1 MIALLADTGLPPLGG
16 SQLFS
21 TQFEFVPVAMIV
33 IALGLYL
40 WGVRRNNA
48 LHPRH
53 PWPVGK
59 TIAWIGALFTTGIAI
74 FSFVGVYDGELFWD
88 HMIQHLILIMVA
100 APLFAVA
107 SPLRL
112 AFCSTSGTAH
122 IVVTEALR
130 SRVAR
135 FFGNPIVAFILYAVV
150 IPISHLT
157 VWYNYTL
164 TQESVHNA
172 EHLTF
177 LLVGYLFWRQIFGND
192 PNAHRLH
199 PALQF
204 FYLFM
209 AIPIDTFTGLS
220 LAGASHELF
229 PAYFATHRTWG
240 LSYVTDLHVGGDIM
254 WVVGDTLMLWP
265 MIPVAIRWMHMDER
279 RAVRVDRELDELA
292 FTRGRDGRPS
302 PAEVHQFH
310 ADPVGVGA
318 VEKLEGGPAEID
330 GRPTRFDDGAAELD
344 HPGCGA
350 GHVAHPEGEVGQSEL
365 VDGPPFAGAERR
377 RLLER
382 QELNGGG
389 AAADELRRDVHVGKF
404 HQAGEFGSDGVR
416 LRLLEAEGVAVEA
429 QRALQVAHADAEVR
443 KNGFLGVVHAHSL
456 PRVAPVP

>member
-1 MIALLADTGLPPLGG
+1 MIALLADSGLPPLGRAH
-16 SQLFS
+16 LFT
-21 TQFEFVPVAMIV
+21 TQFNFVPVAMIV
-33 IALGLYL
+33 VALGLYL

-53 PWPVGK
+53 RWPVGK
-59 TIAWIGALFTTGIAI
+59 TIAWVGALFTTGIAI
-74 FSFVGVYDGELFWD
+74 FSFVGVYDRELFWV

-112 AFCSTSGTAH
+112 AFSSTSGTAH
-122 IVVTEALR
+122 IVITEALR

-135 FFGNPIVAFILYAVV
+135 LLGNPIVAFILYAVV

-172 EHLTF
+172 EHLIF

-192 PNAHRLH
+192 PNVQRLH

-240 LSYVTDLHVGGDIM
+240 PSYITDLHVGGDIM

-265 MIPVAIRWMHMDER
+265 MIPVALRWMHMDER
-279 RAVRVDRELDELA
+279 RAVRIDRELDELA
-292 FTRGRDGRPS
+292 
-302 PAEVHQFH
+302 A
-310 ADPVGVGA
+310 
-318 VEKLEGGPAEID
+318 
-330 GRPTRFDDGAAELD
+330 
-344 HPGCGA
+344 
-350 GHVAHPEGEVGQSEL
+350 
-365 VDGPPFAGAERR
+365 
-377 RLLER
+377 
-382 QELNGGG
+382 QE
-389 AAADELRRDVHVGKF
+389 AAA
-404 HQAGEFGSDGVR
+404 AG
-416 LRLLEAEGVAVEA
+416 
-429 QRALQVAHADAEVR
+429 
-443 KNGFLGVVHAHSL
+443 
-456 PRVAPVP
+456 PVPDQPPRSISSTRTPSGSVQ

>member
-1 MIALLADTGLPPLGG
+1 VIALLADSGLPPLGR

-21 TQFEFVPVAMIV
+21 SQFDFVPVAMIV
-33 IALGLYL
+33 VALGLYL

-53 PWPVGK
+53 RWPVGK
-59 TIAWIGALFTTGIAI
+59 TIAWVGALFTTGIAI

-88 HMIQHLILIMVA
+88 HMVQHLILIMVA
-100 APLFAVA
+100 APLYAVA

-112 AFCSTSGTAH
+112 AFNSTSGTAH

-130 SRVAR
+130 SRVAK
-135 FFGNPIVAFILYAVV
+135 FLGNPIVAFILYAVV
-150 IPISHLT
+150 IPVSHLT

-164 TQESVHNA
+164 TQENVHNA

-192 PNAHRLH
+192 PNSHRLH

-240 LSYVTDLHVGGDIM
+240 PSLITDLHVGGDIM

-265 MIPVAIRWMHMDER
+265 MIPVAIRWMHLEER
-279 RAVRVDRELDELA
+279 KADRIDRELDELA
-292 FTRGRDGRPS
+292 
-302 PAEVHQFH
+302 A
-310 ADPVGVGA
+310 
-318 VEKLEGGPAEID
+318 
-330 GRPTRFDDGAAELD
+330 
-344 HPGCGA
+344 
-350 GHVAHPEGEVGQSEL
+350 
-365 VDGPPFAGAERR
+365 
-377 RLLER
+377 
-382 QELNGGG
+382 QE
-389 AAADELRRDVHVGKF
+389 AAA
-404 HQAGEFGSDGVR
+404 AG
-416 LRLLEAEGVAVEA
+416 
-429 QRALQVAHADAEVR
+429 
-443 KNGFLGVVHAHSL
+443 
-456 PRVAPVP
+456 PVPDQPPRSISSTRTPSGSVQ